1 MESLKTIQ
9 KLSKLGKILS
19 KIVYVFCL
27 VGLILCIIG
36 GLGLIFISESFEL
49 ANIKIHGLIESN
61 INFSKEIIYAA
72 LIIGIIE
79 LACEMY
85 ISKQAQKYFEYELE
99 EGTPFTEEGAN
110 KIKRLGLIVIFIPLV
125 ASFVS
130 ALGFEIAK
138 QTMNFTGK
146 LDINFDI
153 SLTLGITF
161 LILSAIFRYGSSLIK
176 NKTENKE

>member
-1 MESLKTIQ
+1 MESLKTSQ

-36 GLGLIFISESFEL
+36 GLGLIFIPESFEL
-49 ANIKIHGLIESN
+49 ANIKIHMLIKSN
-61 INFSKEIIYAA
+61 INFSREIIYAS

-99 EGTPFTEEGAN
+99 EGTPFTQEGAN
-110 KIKRLGLIVIFIPLV
+110 KIKRLGLIVIFIPFV
-125 ASFVS
+125 ASFIS
-130 ALGFEIAK
+130 ELGFEIAK
-138 QTMNFTGK
+138 HTMNFNQN
-146 LDINFDI
+146 LDINFNV

-161 LILSAIFRYGSSLIK
+161 LILSTIFRYGSSLTK
-176 NKTENKE
+176 DKE

>member
-27 VGLILCIIG
+27 VGLILCIVG
-36 GLGLIFISESFEL
+36 GLGLIFIPETFEI
-49 ANIKIHGLIESN
+49 ANIKIHGLIDSN
-61 INFSKEIIYAA
+61 FNFSKEIIYAA

-85 ISKQAQKYFEYELE
+85 ISKQSQKYFEYELE

-125 ASFVS
+125 ASFIS

-138 QTMNFTGK
+138 QAMNFTGK

-153 SLTLGITF
+153 SLTLGIAF
-161 LILSAIFRYGSSLIK
+161 LILSAIFKYGSSLKI
-176 NKTENKE
+176 ENKE